1 MMINCRGDLSMSA
14 TLARRQSFCRYAT
27 FPLKRELPFV
37 SYADI
42 SPIRGITL
50 HALQN
55 VFQTLAGN
63 CLKIYK
69 KEKEGINNEK
79 VYG

>member
-50 HALQN
+50 HAPTKCFSNLGRQ
-55 VFQTLAGN
+55 L
-63 CLKIYK
+63 LK
-69 KEKEGINNEK
+69 NL
-79 VYG
+79 

>member
-55 VFQTLAGN
+55 VYLNFGRQL
-63 CLKIYK
+63 LK
-69 KEKEGINNEK
+69 NL
-79 VYG
+79 

>member
-14 TLARRQSFCRYAT
+14 TLLSAALT
-27 FPLKRELPFV
+27 FPLSGE
-37 SYADI
+37 SQW
-42 SPIRGITL
+42 SPAGVQCTP
-50 HALQN
+50 LQN

-63 CLKIYK
+63 CLNIYK
-69 KEKEGINNEK
+69 KEKEGIINEK